1 MTLLPFVRLICSDFN
16 DLCNRLGEGRPLR
29 QPEGEKV
36 LQSWK
41 DATASSSGS
50 SKELCFDCF
59 EIGNYHFL
67 WLQVDWKAYEPVRP
81 TFLGTRVFDNYDLS
95 KLVSGQGSFYFLVS
109 WNSMFFFWSQLSQVP
124 YIDWK
129 PFFDTWQLRGK
140 YPNSRCDFWLLI
152 ESAKYSVC
160 FGKINL
166 LRRPNVPHNDV
177 TEDWSKRKN
186 ICVTLQVSKNLWRW
200 NSGGRGQKALQ
211 RGWGETA
218 FICWGKKQT
227 GKTIQ
232 KLYYHKF

>member
-1 MTLLPFVRLICSDFN
+1 MRRWLFIVVRVICSDCHHLNNLCNCKKTFGRSTRGGDFVTICELICSDFH

-41 DATASSSGS
+41 GATASSSGS
-50 SKELCFDCF
+50 STGLIFEL
-59 EIGNYHFL
+59 GNYHFL

-140 YPNSRCDFWLLI
+140 YPNSRCDFLLLI
-152 ESAKYSVC
+152 ESAQYM
-160 FGKINL
+160 
-166 LRRPNVPHNDV
+166 
-177 TEDWSKRKN
+177 
-186 ICVTLQVSKNLWRW
+186 
-200 NSGGRGQKALQ
+200 
-211 RGWGETA
+211 
-218 FICWGKKQT
+218 
-227 GKTIQ
+227 
-232 KLYYHKF
+232 